1 MKLNFILFL
10 IFLTSCKQNETPGK
24 LDTNEPLT
32 VYNEESYYELLEK
45 NKDLKVKVIDT
56 SCINER
62 KRAESD
68 IKKGKLYFFRSKVWF
83 EWKEMA
89 ELLSEYNIEY
99 KDYEHNCFGPPPGF
113 EHDCYEKLMWTE
125 IDKRIMLQTHM
136 RQFYCI
142 IRNRSTVYITFLLS
156 DNRFAHIVYFL
167 IIFAFHLFR

>member
-99 KDYEHNCFGPPPGF
+99 KDYEHICFGPPPGF

-125 IDKRIMLQTHM
+125 IDKRIGENTIDSLWKIAE
-136 RQFYCI
+136 RNFVLKYPDSLYI
-142 IRNRSTVYITFLLS
+142 KDGIDIRKKYLTE
-156 DNRFAHIVYFL
+156 
-167 IIFAFHLFR
+167 